1 MERLNAEERSAL
13 WRIFGMADARLARIG
28 LICLTSVAFLVPARA
43 MAQEGP
49 LRDEQ
54 PPVPVGEIVTRFAEK
69 EAEFAAARN
78 NYVFRQDV
86 QVQELDARDRAIGEF
101 RMVSEIGFE
110 PDGIRRTEE
119 IVYAPLPTLVN
130 ITISQQDLQDIR
142 EIQPFVLTTGRLPL
156 YDVEYVGKQ
165 QIDEIDN
172 YVFDVGP
179 REIEEGQRYFEGR
192 IWVDDMDFQIVKT
205 FGKAVP
211 DIQGRGVRPEEEN
224 LFPRFETYRQPID
237 GYWFPTY
244 TRAVDTLNFS
254 SGPVR
259 IRQVIRYEEYRRFG
273 VDVEFSVQGGQSE
286 PNPPAEPGE
295 TPEPED

>member
-1 MERLNAEERSAL
+1 
-13 WRIFGMADARLARIG
+13 MANTRLARIR
-28 LICLTSVAFLVPARA
+28 LICLTSAVFLIPRPAL
-43 MAQEGP
+43 AQEGP
-49 LRDEQ
+49 LREEQ
-54 PPVPVGEIVTRFAEK
+54 PPVPVEQIIARFAEK

-86 QVQELDARDRAIGEF
+86 QVEELDARDRPMGEF

-142 EIQPFVLTTGRLPL
+142 EIQPFVLTTASLPL
-156 YDVEYVGKQ
+156 YNVDYVGKQ

-179 REIEEGQRYFEGR
+179 REIEKGQRYFEGR
-192 IWVDDMDFQIVKT
+192 IWVDDLDFQIVKT

-211 DIQGRGVRPEEEN
+211 DIQGPGVRPEEEN

-259 IRQVIRYEEYRRFG
+259 MRQVIRYEEYKRFE
-273 VDVEFSVQGGQSE
+273 VDIRFSVQGEVEDSAV
-286 PNPPAEPGE
+286 PAEPDQS
-295 TPEPED
+295 PEPED